1 MSIVDPM
8 IQELEFEADATR
20 RVLER
25 VPTDKLEWQPHAKSF
40 SIGKLAMHLAT
51 IPGEFARLLAE
62 EYVDFAEWEFASN
75 ELNPD
80 VDLVA
85 LVDESVQDA
94 KNWLASV
101 DDDQAFAIWRGA
113 VEGEEMVA
121 LPRIAVIRSM
131 IFNHWYHHRGQLC
144 VYLRLLDIPVPAIYG
159 PSADENPFAGS
170 EPQ

>member
-1 MSIVDPM
+1 MSK
-8 IQELEFEADATR
+8 
-20 RVLER
+20 RVLI
-25 VPTDKLEWQPHAKSF
+25 LGSSGSGKS
-40 SIGKLAMHLAT
+40 T
-51 IPGEFARLLAE
+51 FARLLAE

-85 LVDESVQDA
+85 LVEESVQDA

-144 VYLRLLDIPVPAIYG
+144 VYLRLLDLPVPAIYG

>member
-85 LVDESVQDA
+85 LVEESVQDA

-131 IFNHWYHHRGQLC
+131 IFNHWYHHRGQMC

>member
-25 VPTDKLEWQPHAKSF
+25 VPTDNLEWQPHAKSF

-80 VDLVA
+80 IDLVA

>member
-1 MSIVDPM
+1 MSIVDSM
-8 IQELEFEADATR
+8 IQELEFEADATQ

-25 VPTDKLEWQPHAKSF
+25 VPTDELEWQPHAKSF

-62 EYVDFAEWEFASN
+62 EYVDFAEWDFASN
-75 ELNPD
+75 EPNPD

-85 LVDESVQDA
+85 LAGESVRDA

-101 DDDQAFAIWRGA
+101 DDDQALAIWRGA

-131 IFNHWYHHRGQLC
+131 ILNHWYHHRGQLC

-159 PSADENPFAGS
+159 PSADENPFAAS
-170 EPQ
+170 DPQ

>member
-85 LVDESVQDA
+85 LVEESVQDA